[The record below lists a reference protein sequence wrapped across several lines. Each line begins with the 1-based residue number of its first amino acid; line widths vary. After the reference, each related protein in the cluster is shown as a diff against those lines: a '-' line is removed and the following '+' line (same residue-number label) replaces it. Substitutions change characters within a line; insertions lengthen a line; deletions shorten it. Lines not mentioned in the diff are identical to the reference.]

1 MTQVEC
7 FNTMGNIILIA
18 EDFDDARAFMVFILK
33 SYGCVVY
40 EATNGQ
46 EAIEVAKK
54 YQPDLILMDISMPV
68 MDGLTATE
76 IIRASKER
84 ISKTPIVA
92 ITAFNEPYIQKAI
105 EVGCNTVLSKPV
117 DFKQLELVVKKYL
130 SQ

>member
-117 DFKQLELVVKKYL
+117 DFKQLESVVKQYL

>member
-1 MTQVEC
+1 
-7 FNTMGNIILIA
+7 MGNIILIA
-18 EDFDDARAFMVFILK
+18 EDYDDARAFMLFFLK
-33 SYGCVVY
+33 LYGFVVY
-40 EATNGQ
+40 EATNGE
-46 EAIEVAKK
+46 EAIELAKK

-76 IIRASKER
+76 IIRASKEM

-92 ITAFNEPYIQKAI
+92 ITAFKEPYIQKAI